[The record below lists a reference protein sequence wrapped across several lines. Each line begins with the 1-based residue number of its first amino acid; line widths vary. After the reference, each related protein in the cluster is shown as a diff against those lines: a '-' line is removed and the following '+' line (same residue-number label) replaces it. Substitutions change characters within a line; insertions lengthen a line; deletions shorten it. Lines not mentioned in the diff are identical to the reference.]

1 MKRFGK
7 LITLVLVVAMA
18 LSLMSVAAL
27 AADSSDYKD
36 VVAGKWYVK
45 YVDWAL
51 DKGLMTGISD
61 TEWAPNTATTRGMVI
76 TTLYALAGK
85 PEVEGDSPF
94 ADVEEGKY
102 YTDAVK
108 WAVKAG
114 VASGKSSDSFKPN
127 DVLTRQEA
135 ATFFCAYAKNVMGLD
150 VSDVSGLNK
159 FPDNG
164 DVSNY
169 AKDAMGW
176 AVKANVISGSKED
189 GVVKLMPKR
198 NITRAEL
205 ATMLKAL
212 SEIPVP
218 TSAPDKIGYGTVVV
232 KLTASDKAVK
242 GVEFSLTGSDNDAN
256 VIERTAVTNAQGEA
270 TFKDVPASGKDGY
283 SIVATNADAR
293 YGKQSPVTGVAVKPD
308 ETTTVDYA
316 LKEQGGNVTV
326 VVTATEEAQKARAL
340 VDGVYVTLVGK
351 TYDGQRYSRTL
362 ATEINKDT
370 KNGEVT
376 FKNVPAGE
384 YSVQEIWETA
394 GDQAGNERYN
404 QLQNRY
410 KTQDGKEIPLETLV
424 ADEQTFAVENED
436 VSVTQTLKVYD
447 PTAYYFI
454 DATVSADEEQ
464 AELGWFKS
472 LAGYQ
477 FLVTGESKDGEKINI
492 ASNYTNPDGF
502 VKIKV
507 PESKKGTKYT
517 VTLLNAPSYVTVE
530 PKDVK
535 VAVTED
541 VSADFVLTMKTSS
554 VEVKL
559 VDIDT
564 GKVVRDTKATV
575 NVYGKNADGVNM
587 TATKEFRADNDG
599 FVTLDN
605 IPYSDENGYDIYVD
619 DDTYAIAKTANVVV
633 DSNEEKDIVVYVTKN
648 WRPVDVE
655 LNVSQKDRN
664 GKMQS
669 IPNSDESFK
678 DYKFKLVGKTAH
690 GEDLE
695 MTSLDNAYN
704 DGVVHFYK
712 VPYGNYKIYAIGL
725 DDAQSVTVRVWN
737 EVTLDETATTNNTV
751 IVDKINTKSTSDPV
765 IVQVEA
771 VLKTAKAVRVHYVYR
786 DTEIQDIE
794 TEMVNVETGVALTPN
809 EVSTYDPKTDK
820 APAVFKY
827 VPAGTYQITIVSDNE
842 SGQPTYVTDMFIY
855 EVIQGQNTI
864 VEVGNKEIDV
874 YINLSRIPAPGAT
887 K

>member
-27 AADSSDYKD
+27 AADSSDFKD

-51 DKGLMTGISD
+51 EKGLMNGISD

-76 TTLYALAGK
+76 TTLYALADK

-218 TSAPDKIGYGTVVV
+218 TPAPDKIGYGTVEV
-232 KLTASDKAVK
+232 KLTASDKAVA
-242 GVEFSLTGSDNDAN
+242 GVTFALTGNDNDEN
-256 VIERTAVTNAQGEA
+256 VIELTATTNEKGVA
-270 TFKDVPASGKDGY
+270 TFDRVPASNKDGY
-283 SIVATNADAR
+283 SVVATNADAR
-293 YGKQSPVTGVAVKPD
+293 YGKQSAVTGVAVEPKK
-308 ETTTVDYA
+308 TTTVEYA

-326 VVTATEEAQKARAL
+326 VVDASKEAEAARAL
-340 VDGVYVTLVGK
+340 LDGVVVRLEGT
-351 TYDGQRYSRTL
+351 TYDGQRYAREL
-362 ATEINKDT
+362 FTELNKET
-370 KNGEVT
+370 KKGEAT
-376 FKNVPAGE
+376 FKNVPAGK
-384 YSVQEIWETA
+384 YTVAEIWEEE
-394 GDQAGNERYN
+394 GDQAGNDTYNRLQERYGAP
-404 QLQNRY
+404 
-410 KTQDGKEIPLETLV
+410 TQVLLAEGQSFD
-424 ADEQTFAVENED
+424 VENSD
-436 VSVTQTLKVYD
+436 VTVNQTLKIYD
-447 PTAYYFI
+447 PTGYGFI
-454 DATVSADEEQ
+454 EASVEATNEEF
-464 AELGWFKS
+464 FKT

-477 FLVTGESKDGEKINI
+477 FQVTGVSKDGEEINV
-492 ASNYTNPDGF
+492 ASNYTIANGK
-502 VKIKV
+502 VRIKV
-507 PESKKGTKYT
+507 PETKVGTQYT
-517 VTLLNAPSYVTVE
+517 VTLLNAPSYVTVA
-530 PKDVK
+530 PKSVK
-535 VAVTED
+535 VFVADEAIVP
-541 VSADFVLTMKTSS
+541 ADFELTMKTSS

-564 GKVVRDTKATV
+564 KKVVRDMNAPV
-575 NVYGKNADGVNM
+575 NVYGKTADGAKYEISAVDS
-587 TATKEFRADNDG
+587 DNDG
-599 FVTLDN
+599 FATFED
-605 IPYSDENGYDIYVD
+605 IPYSDADGYDIYVEGD
-619 DDTYAIAKTANVVV
+619 VYAIAKTANVVV
-633 DSNEEKDIVVYVTKN
+633 DSEEEKDVDVYVTKK
-648 WRPVDVE
+648 WGAVDVN
-655 LNVSQKDRN
+655 LSLQQKDKS
-664 GKMQS
+664 GKLADVDAS
-669 IPNSDESFK
+669 G
-678 DYKFKLVGKTAH
+678 YKFKLVGKTSY
-690 GEDLE
+690 GDELS
-695 MTSLDNAYN
+695 MTSLDETDENG
-704 DGVVHFYK
+704 DVTFGK
-712 VPYGNYKIYAIGL
+712 VPYGVYKIYAIGL
-725 DDAQSVTVRVWN
+725 DDAESLTVRVWN
-737 EVTLDETATTNNTV
+737 EVAMDDSATTNNTV
-751 IVDKINTKSTSDPV
+751 IVDENNDDNVRVEVKGILKVSPKVVVHYMYRDVEITGINTELRNIDTDEVFDVVKS
-765 IVQVEA
+765 
-771 VLKTAKAVRVHYVYR
+771 
-786 DTEIQDIE
+786 
-794 TEMVNVETGVALTPN
+794 GVKGA
-809 EVSTYDPKTDK
+809 E
-820 APAVFKY
+820 FKF
-827 VPAGTYQITIVSDNE
+827 VPAGTYQVTMVNDAEADSPN
-842 SGQPTYVTDMFIY
+842 YVLDMYEY

-864 VEVGNKEIDV
+864 VEVSNKAVDV
-874 YINLSRIPAPGAT
+874 YINLSRTPAPGAT